1 MEIERDV
8 SMKSKELRVIPKKNY
23 IILGIVIIV
32 TLCLLYY
39 FYMWFDAY
47 NETRL
52 NKPILNKYM
61 EIINY
66 NEIDN
71 YIVEN
76 PNTVIYVSVLENE
89 SIRNFEKKVKNSFRD
104 NDIDIEILYL
114 DMTENIKDKEVLQE
128 IEYKYSL
135 NSLSMKDI
143 PCVIIFENG
152 RLDTIYS
159 IQDNDYDI
167 DKFLRFVNNIVFDGG
182 DGFND

>member
-1 MEIERDV
+1 
-8 SMKSKELRVIPKKNY
+8 MKNEKLRVIPMKNY
-23 IILGIVIIV
+23 IILGIVILV

-61 EIINY
+61 EVINY

-76 PNTVIYVSVLENE
+76 PNTIIYVSVLENE
-89 SIRNFEKKVKNSFRD
+89 DIRNFEKKLKNSYKD
-104 NDIDIEILYL
+104 NDIDEEILYL
-114 DMTENIKDKEVLQE
+114 DMTEDIKNKDILQE

-135 NSLSMKDI
+135 NSLSMKDV
-143 PCVIIFENG
+143 PCVIVFKNG
-152 RLDTIYS
+152 NIDTIYS
-159 IQDNDYDI
+159 IRDNDYNI
-167 DKFLRFVNNIVFDGG
+167 DKFERFIVSIMFDGG
-182 DGFND
+182 DGLND

>member
-114 DMTENIKDKEVLQE
+114 DMTENIKDKEVNNHD
-128 IEYKYSL
+128 IGDK
-135 NSLSMKDI
+135 NSADD
-143 PCVIIFENG
+143 G
-152 RLDTIYS
+152 
-159 IQDNDYDI
+159 I
-167 DKFLRFVNNIVFDGG
+167 DF
-182 DGFND
+182 